1 VNTLTTSRGL
11 PGSILS
17 GDTLFA
23 AFDVAMLA
31 IAALLALG
39 AWRSNAS
46 KPAAAKTRTIPE
58 TVHA

>member
-1 VNTLTTSRGL
+1 V
-11 PGSILS
+11 LS

-31 IAALLALG
+31 VAALLALG
-39 AWRSNAS
+39 AWRSARS
-46 KPAAAKTRTIPE
+46 KPVAKIRKTLSE